1 MKTIIFTLDDETH
14 KKIKQ
19 VNVNGNRTVSG
30 FMRHL
35 ILKELERQELD
46 LRNQLANFVPARVL

>member
-1 MKTIIFTLDDETH
+1 MKTIIFTLDDATH

-19 VNVNGNRTVSG
+19 VNVNDNRTVSG

-35 ILKELERQELD
+35 IAKELERQELE
-46 LRNQLANFVPARVL
+46 LKYQLENFKPAKVL